1 MYHILVPY
9 HVMTN
14 KKNGYLTYES
24 VISFLCVKVYA
35 QVDVQ
40 QSNSQNLTSSKLIP
54 YRNPTI
60 GFSIQIP
67 SDWQIDEEIASGIV
81 NFAGMNKS
89 PLFIVDVKELSGY

>member
-1 MYHILVPY
+1 MYHILVTY

-24 VISFLCVKVYA
+24 VMSFLCVKVYA

-40 QSNSQNLTSSKLIP
+40 QSNSQTSSKLIP
-54 YRNPTI
+54 YRNPTL

-89 PLFIVDVKELSGY
+89 PLFIVDVKEAL